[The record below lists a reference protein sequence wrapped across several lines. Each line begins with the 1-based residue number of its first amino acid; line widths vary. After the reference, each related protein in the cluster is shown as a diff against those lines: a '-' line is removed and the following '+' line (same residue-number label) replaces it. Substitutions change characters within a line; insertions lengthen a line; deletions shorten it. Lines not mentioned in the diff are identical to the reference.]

1 MMEEIIVYNIDDIEL
16 NKICFTVPEKKKP
29 SGFFSNI
36 MYNNNEQLYL
46 EIEAIKTNDFINDSS
61 EQNRLL
67 ELDVSEN
74 NELLFFNQLDETFKK
89 VAFNNKNDWFKKD
102 IPSDVIDEFYTPIIT
117 ENNNFRANILEEDLI
132 NVTNFKGDTIDFNS
146 IKNGERITFVV
157 HLTGLRFYKTQFFC
171 NLEIKQ
177 IVKVNN
183 YQLVDY
189 DSTEEI
195 DEPETDLSSVLE
207 EIDLE
212 NSEIVDLE
220 LPDNEYNNGQIN
232 EINNDLELKLN
243 IQKQTEEDIEEL
255 RVIMNE
261 KVELLNKTNNELDE
275 LHKLNR

>member
-1 MMEEIIVYNIDDIEL
+1 
-16 NKICFTVPEKKKP
+16 
-29 SGFFSNI
+29 

-46 EIEAIKTNDFINDSS
+46 EIEAIKTNDFINES

-67 ELDVSEN
+67 ELDVNEN
-74 NELLFFNQLDETFKK
+74 NELLFFNKLDETFKK
-89 VAFNNKNDWFKKD
+89 VAFDNKNDWFKKD

-117 ENNNFRANILEEDLI
+117 EDNKFRANILEEDLL

-146 IKNGERITFVV
+146 INNGERITFVV

-195 DEPETDLSSVLE
+195 EEPENDLSSVLE

-220 LPDNEYNNGQIN
+220 LPDNEYSEDKMN
-232 EINNDLELKLN
+232 EINNDLELKLS
-243 IQKQTEEDIEEL
+243 IQKQTEKDIEEL
-255 RVIMNE
+255 RRVMKE
-261 KVELLNKTNNELDE
+261 KEELLNKTNNELNE
-275 LHKLNR
+275 LHKFIN

>member
-1 MMEEIIVYNIDDIEL
+1 MEEIIVYNVDDIEL
-16 NKICFTVPEKKKP
+16 DKMCFTIPEKKKP

-46 EIEAIKTNDFINDSS
+46 EIEAIKTNDFINES

-67 ELDVSEN
+67 ELDVNEN
-74 NELLFFNQLDETFKK
+74 NELLFFNKLDETFKK
-89 VAFNNKNDWFKKD
+89 VAFDNKNDWFKKD

-117 ENNNFRANILEEDLI
+117 EDNKFRANILEEDLL

-146 IKNGERITFVV
+146 INNGERITFVV

-195 DEPETDLSSVLE
+195 EEPENDLSSVLE

-220 LPDNEYNNGQIN
+220 LPDNEYSEDKMN
-232 EINNDLELKLN
+232 EINNDLELKLS
-243 IQKQTEEDIEEL
+243 IQKQTEKDIEEL
-255 RVIMNE
+255 RLVMKE
-261 KVELLNKTNNELDE
+261 KEELLNKTNNELNE
-275 LHKLNR
+275 LHKFIN